1 MCLMMDMLQK
11 SKRVW
16 RKCALKAVVKKI
28 SCVFFPVFCCRGM
41 YVLVCLKLASGIFFF
56 LHIQSPFAPE
66 IAERMILRYGYPKC
80 GSQWRPK
87 PTSHRT
93 SPLLLLATCHSQVF
107 YSLAN
112 ARRGQ
117 KIRNIGLV
125 RLEQI
130 APLAMDRVATIVKR
144 YPNAE
149 LMWVQVR
156 FL

>member
-1 MCLMMDMLQK
+1 MM
-11 SKRVW
+11 
-16 RKCALKAVVKKI
+16 
-28 SCVFFPVFCCRGM
+28 
-41 YVLVCLKLASGIFFF
+41 
-56 LHIQSPFAPE
+56 
-66 IAERMILRYGYPKC
+66 LRHGHPIR
-80 GSQWRPK
+80 GSQCGPK
-87 PTSHRT
+87 QSRT
-93 SPLLLLATCHSQVF
+93 SSLPSPALCHSQVF

-130 APLAMDRVATIVKR
+130 APLAMDRVATVVKR

-156 FL
+156 FLSHVSY